1 MTTAWI
7 DAQADF
13 GVPWANIVIAR
24 NSVNGEAFSELCHDG
39 GMLKLPEKEVIQDFI
54 VARRADLAGCIV
66 VGLQL
71 NFESHQWLIGIIHP
85 SLRIIPDG
93 ALWFR
98 PAARALFEK
107 QRLELCAGC
116 GMPLP
121 VDRMRCYISMNG
133 DEFCDQDCWHQA
145 NERS

>member
-7 DAQADF
+7 DARADF

-24 NSVNGEAFSELCHDG
+24 NSVNCEAFSELCHDH

-66 VGLQL
+66 VGVQL
-71 NFESHQWLIGIIHP
+71 SFESHQWLIGIIHP

-93 ALWFR
+93 A
-98 PAARALFEK
+98 PFEK

-121 VDRMRCYISMNG
+121 VDSRRCYLRKNG